1 MSPTLLKVVS
11 VATFVIFRCG
21 DCAAGTVL
29 SAHCLVAGGPV
40 THAVSLN
47 DPASRSVWVTVWVP
61 VHTIESPG
69 ASGEPLAGVQEK
81 LSSAGVSSTVALASV
96 VLPSFVAVIV

>member
-11 VATFVIFRCG
+11 VAAVSFKKKG
-21 DCAAGTVL
+21 DCPAETVL

-61 VHTIESPG
+61 VHTIEAPG
-69 ASGEPLAGVQEK
+69 ASGEPLAGVHVK